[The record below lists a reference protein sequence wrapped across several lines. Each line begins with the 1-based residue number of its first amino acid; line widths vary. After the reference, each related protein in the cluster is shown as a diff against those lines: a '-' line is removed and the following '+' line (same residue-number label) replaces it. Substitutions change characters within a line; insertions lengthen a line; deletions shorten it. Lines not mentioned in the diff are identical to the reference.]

1 VGKGLQ
7 ALGVPLLQG
16 YGLTETSP
24 VVTLHPPSE
33 TDPVSVGRPLPGV
46 EVKIHDPSEA
56 GDGEV
61 WVRGVTVM
69 RGYWE
74 DDEATR
80 EALRDGWFR
89 TGDLGRFVRRGQLCI
104 TGRLKNLIVSPGGK
118 NISPEEIEAAAQLCP
133 AVSEIVVYGQ
143 PTALGSGE
151 EVCARIFPNL
161 EYAEAQGWP
170 VHDAA
175 ALLAR
180 VRSQVEEATARL
192 AAYKKIVHYDLV
204 MEPFEKTTSHKIKRQ
219 KYRASQPACL

>member
-1 VGKGLQ
+1 M
-7 ALGVPLLQG
+7 
-16 YGLTETSP
+16 
-24 VVTLHPPSE
+24 VTLHPPSE
-33 TDPVSVGRPLPGV
+33 IDPVSVGTPLPGV
-46 EVKIHDPSEA
+46 EVKIHEPSES
-56 GDGEV
+56 GDGEI
-61 WVRGVTVM
+61 WVRGVSVM

-74 DDEATR
+74 DEEATR
-80 EALRDGWFR
+80 AALRDGWFR
-89 TGDLGRFVRRGQLCI
+89 TGDLGRFDRRGQLCI

-133 AVSEIVVYGQ
+133 AVSEIVVYGR